1 MSIALAASVT
11 VTMDVGQ
18 NWNYRKLWELVE
30 SVVVVVVMISVVM
43 AVVMVVGDLDGEFFF
58 RAAVLCPSHPLW
70 SILSYPHTHVW
81 SGSTW

>member
-18 NWNYRKLWELVE
+18 NWNYGKLCELVE
-30 SVVVVVVMISVVM
+30 SVVVVVVMVS
-43 AVVMVVGDLDGEFFF
+43 VVMVVGDLDGEFFF
-58 RAAVLCPSHPLW
+58 RAAVLCPSPPLW